1 MTNIGKTKRQL
12 RYRVNELKL
21 YKEKR
26 TIKKSYCFSF
36 LKKRDINST
45 LIRPLLS
52 RNAIEKCFFIKKYE
66 NMLLHQD

>member
-26 TIKKSYCFSF
+26 TIKKILLLLIFE
-36 LKKRDINST
+36 KKGHQFNFNSS
-45 LIRPLLS
+45 I
-52 RNAIEKCFFIKKYE
+52 IIKKCNLE
-66 NMLLHQD
+66 MLFHQEI